1 MRVYFQGQHGFSKR
15 IDEYIACY
23 YNRGDVC
30 ILRKN
35 TERKLQNQNIAIKNN
50 QKHICDLWRLLSER
64 IRWALSQYAVYYR
77 ESPLRFRKRG
87 VSGMSVFLKIIYRIA
102 KFYEIEVA
110 SIDQQL
116 INQFFNQF
124 KTIGKLIRK
133 GFLDFVKMPY
143 QMLRILLVKDFSE
156 EENRV
161 QTGYVRQDNLNKQMS
176 KLKVNQ
182 GTIAFYERICFKEIN
197 AEFT

>member
-87 VSGMSVFLKIIYRIA
+87 VSGMSAFLKIIYRIA
-102 KFYEIEVA
+102 KFYKIEVG

-116 INQFFNQF
+116 INEFFSQF
-124 KTIGKLIRK
+124 KTIGKLVSN
-133 GFLDFVKMPY
+133 GYLDFVKMPY
-143 QMLRILLVKDFSE
+143 QIMNHALIKELSDEK
-156 EENRV
+156 NRL
-161 QTGYVRQDNLNKQMS
+161 QTGYVRQNDLNKQMS